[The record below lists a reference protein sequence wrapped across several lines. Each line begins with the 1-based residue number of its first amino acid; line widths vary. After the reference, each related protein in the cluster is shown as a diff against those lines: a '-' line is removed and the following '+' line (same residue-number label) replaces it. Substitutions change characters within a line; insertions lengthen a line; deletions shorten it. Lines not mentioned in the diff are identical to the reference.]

1 MAMKNSKSNGAGPSH
16 FASSNGRS
24 TSIPVSLS
32 SAYQFASTGIM
43 APPPRPRQI
52 NKSYSVQ
59 SITSTRSRHSAPP
72 LKARSAEERFSDT
85 NRGRTPTHTHRPVQT
100 RALAKQSRSIS
111 VGNFRSKKLTF
122 AEQRD
127 ISRIRARAMS
137 EDFENSHHDTSL
149 NKFAILPD
157 TGRDWTTSPSYTFI
171 MTAKEKTG
179 KLLTHGTE
187 AEKRLKERANKPLL
201 THEEL
206 RACGIVSRVETQKIK
221 AGQEALLG
229 IQETNASKTAGRTS
243 VAVHVHD
250 SAVKSVPPASSASHR
265 SPMINTVAHN
275 IRASASNG
283 SMKSRSSS
291 MPNKPSPSRDDYAH
305 VNVKLTTISSDLE
318 NIPEYHETNRNDIQ
332 GSDSGIPFSVRTGM
346 YEGSQ
351 SSMLTTSTMRSNS
364 DDRTSVSLDEKTPS
378 TYAMDGGATPGAR
391 RRHSSGFS
399 NQIQARSSMSIGD
412 RILRAATKRVS
423 SSRSTKPHKNS
434 SSFSRWSSKKSQKLP
449 KVD

>member
-1 MAMKNSKSNGAGPSH
+1 MAMKNSKSNGAGHSH
-16 FASSNGRS
+16 FAGSNGRS
-24 TSIPVSLS
+24 TLS

-43 APPPRPRQI
+43 APAPRPRQI
-52 NKSYSVQ
+52 SKSYSVQ
-59 SITSTRSRHSAPP
+59 SNTSSRHSAPP
-72 LKARSAEERFSDT
+72 LKARSTEERFSDT
-85 NRGRTPTHTHRPVQT
+85 NRGRTPTHTHTGRPVQT

-137 EDFENSHHDTSL
+137 EDFENSNHDTSL

-157 TGRDWTTSPSYTFI
+157 TGRDWTANPSYTFI

-201 THEEL
+201 TEEEL
-206 RACGIVSRVETQKIK
+206 RACGVVSHVEGAKVK

-243 VAVHVHD
+243 VAVHVH
-250 SAVKSVPPASSASHR
+250 SAVTIVPPASSASHR
-265 SPMINTVAHN
+265 SPMINTVVHN
-275 IRASASNG
+275 VRASASNG
-283 SMKSRSSS
+283 PMKSRSSS
-291 MPNKPSPSRDDYAH
+291 MPNKPSPRRDDYTH
-305 VNVKLTTISSDLE
+305 VKLATISSDLE
-318 NIPEYHETNRNDIQ
+318 NIPEYHETNRNDIKSLSLSSSVSV
-332 GSDSGIPFSVRTGM
+332 SDSGIPYSVRM
-346 YEGSQ
+346 YAGSQ

-378 TYAMDGGATPGAR
+378 TYAMDGGATPKAR

-399 NQIQARSSMSIGD
+399 NQIQARPSMSIRD

-434 SSFSRWSSKKSQKLP
+434 SSFSRWSQKKSQELP